1 MMKIV
6 FSFLFLLINYS
17 VTAQDAGLLLK
28 EAANDERQFKEEDAL
43 NKYKQVL
50 LVDGNNI
57 KALVKATEL
66 SASTGERLINKND
79 KRMYFESALA
89 FAERAVAADS
99 SNGDAYFAKALA
111 CSKMA
116 ETETENKKIY
126 SFIRNIKTNADKALR
141 INPDHAKA
149 NFMLGK
155 LNFDIATMNS
165 TKRAAAKT
173 LYGGLPE
180 ADLDKA
186 IQYLEK
192 SRSTDPYF
200 VLNGL
205 TLAKAYKENNRP
217 AQTIEV
223 LKRVVKL
230 PTRTFD
236 DTALKA
242 EAQKMLQDLE

>member
-1 MMKIV
+1 MKTV
-6 FSFLFLLINYS
+6 LSLLFLIINYTVS
-17 VTAQDAGLLLK
+17 AQDINLLLK
-28 EAANDERQFKEEDAL
+28 EADNFEHQFKEEDAL

-50 LVDGNNI
+50 LVDGNNS
-57 KALVKATEL
+57 KALLKSTEL
-66 SASTGERLINKND
+66 SGTIGERQINKND

-89 FAERAVAADS
+89 FGERAVVADS
-99 SNGDAYFAKALA
+99 INPDGYYAKAFA

-116 ETETENKKIY
+116 EVETENKKLYGFVREVKI
-126 SFIRNIKTNADKALR
+126 NAEKALR
-141 INPDHAKA
+141 INPNHAKA

-155 LNFDIATMNS
+155 WYYEISIMNEA
-165 TKRAAAKT
+165 KRKVAKT
-173 LYGGLPE
+173 LYGGLPD

-186 IQYLEK
+186 ILYLEK
-192 SRSTDPYF
+192 SRSIDPYY
-200 VLNGL
+200 VLNAL

-217 AQTIEV
+217 APEIEV